1 MAIKQQKFDP
11 IEDATFQVANK
22 NRGWS
27 QKAREGAL
35 KRLSTMG
42 MPSRRDEYWK
52 YTNPT
57 ELLTEKLSVSSVVVL
72 EDANIFSELD
82 ALKIVFCDGVFNP
95 DLSDD
100 LAAENII
107 ISRLEENGDLHWAKN
122 YYGLL
127 EEKAQRPVSRS
138 LAALNTAIASDGALI
153 HVKAKVEKPILIFRH
168 PK

>member
-1 MAIKQQKFDP
+1 MTNKKQKFDP

-57 ELLTEKLSVSSVVVL
+57 ELLTENLSVSPVVGL

-107 ISRLEENGDLHWAKN
+107 ISRLEENGDLHWAKK
-122 YYGLL
+122 LL
-127 EEKAQRPVSRS
+127 W
-138 LAALNTAIASDGALI
+138 AA
-153 HVKAKVEKPILIFRH
+153 
-168 PK
+168 